1 MYYESESF
9 RDLSFAGKL
18 LDNLTLVDCDFS
30 GCTFDRCQL
39 TRCVLTE
46 CRFTGCRI
54 TDPKFDYS
62 QAKFLA
68 LKDCQLTGIN
78 WGLLM
83 PANGFGEPID
93 ILTDCRLK
101 YNFFTEMDLRKFSF
115 TGSTLSGGTFADCN
129 LTEASFSDCPLDG
142 TEFFR
147 CDLTAADFRDATG
160 YKVDVPTC
168 TLKRARFTLPEA
180 ANLLYSLGIRLE

>member
-1 MYYESESF
+1 MYYESEHF
-9 RDLSFAGKL
+9 HGLNLTGEQL
-18 LDNLTLVDCDFS
+18 ENLTLVDCDFTDCVFES
-30 GCTFDRCQL
+30 CRLIRCT
-39 TRCVLTE
+39 LTE
-46 CRFTGCRI
+46 CRFVGCRV

-68 LKDCQLTGIN
+68 LEDCRLTGVN

-93 ILTDCRLK
+93 TLTDCRMK
-101 YNFFTEMDLRKFSF
+101 YNFFTEIDLRKFLF
-115 TGSTLSGGTFADCN
+115 AGSLLNGCTFADCN
-129 LTEASFSDCPLDG
+129 LTESSFSDCSLDG

-147 CDLTAADFRDATG
+147 CDLTAADFRNATG
-160 YKVDVPTC
+160 YKVDAPTC

-180 ANLLYSLGIRLE
+180 ANLLYSLGIKLE